1 MENDASTNPVNIQF
15 KVKDPTLRDR
25 RDNLAKARGIT
36 NEELF
41 EVMVKTLEAEDF
53 SSAHASH
60 AAALA
65 AFDAK
70 AAEMRTIVAGVVE
83 TCDTAAAAA
92 DADAQG
98 KVDAMQERLN
108 RALERADEA
117 EAALAQAEDAIAERE
132 RLEEE
137 VAALNERAVEAEAAL
152 AAARSQIAD
161 ASEAREAALKSEL
174 GMKEAQAEQD
184 RLTADLRDL
193 MARTDAEGA
202 LAAERLARAE
212 DAAEAARREAV
223 ASEARATQMRED
235 MDRVRGERE
244 EMRDRLAEAQAA
256 NGQLEVAASAAQAR
270 ADELEKRVELLERL
284 VSAKGQADGE

>member
-117 EAALAQAEDAIAERE
+117 EAALAEAEDAIAERE

-137 VAALNERAVEAEAAL
+137 VAALNERAADAEAAL
-152 AAARSQIAD
+152 SAARSQIAD
-161 ASEAREAALKSEL
+161 ASDAREAALKSEL
-174 GMKEAQAEQD
+174 AMKEAQAEQD

-193 MARTDAEGA
+193 MAHTDAEGA

-212 DAAEAARREAV
+212 DAA
-223 ASEARATQMRED
+223 SEARATQMRED
-235 MDRVRGERE
+235 MDRVRAERE